1 MTRLR
6 TLASLTIP
14 LLTAPLAAQERI
26 EFDDYSLDNG
36 LRIILVEDHS
46 APVVTVDLWY
56 DVGSSSERLNRTGF
70 AHLFEHMMF
79 EGSANVGKA
88 EHMALIERAGGSM
101 NGTTNEDRTAYFET
115 VPANRLNLALWLE
128 ADRMRSL
135 AVTDENFENQRNAVQ
150 EERRMRIDNQ
160 PYAAAFVEGITQ
172 LFDSTDCF
180 GYAHSVIGSMDDLN
194 RAQTV
199 DVQSFFDLYYA
210 PGNATLV
217 LVGDFDPTEAK
228 SLIEQYYGDIPAGE
242 EPPATR
248 CAWSVGTEAQQIVW
262 DDPLANLPL
271 VLVAYRTPAHGDGD
285 IRALQLLSEIL
296 GAGES
301 SRLNRKMVREEQSAV
316 QAGTQVDSRQMA
328 SVFIALGIANQGVEA
343 QVLADQLHAE
353 VARVLAEG
361 ITEEELTKAKNAYRS
376 RDIFGRQT
384 TMAVA
389 QNIQHYLHYHKSLDE
404 FYTDL
409 DMYMA
414 VTADDIQ
421 RFAQKY
427 LTPENSFTILVTPK
441 AATQAPVP

>member
-6 TLASLTIP
+6 TLVSLTIP
-14 LLTAPLAAQERI
+14 LVAAPLAAQERI

-46 APVVTVDLWY
+46 VPVVTVNIWY
-56 DVGSSSERLNRTGF
+56 HVGSANERPNRSGF

-79 EGSANVGKA
+79 EGSANVAKA
-88 EHMALIERAGGSM
+88 DHMALIERAGGSV
-101 NGTTNEDRTAYFET
+101 NGTTNDDRTAYFET

-128 ADRMRSL
+128 ADRMQSL
-135 AVTDENFENQRNAVQ
+135 AVTDDNFANQRNAVQ

-160 PYAAAFVEGITQ
+160 PYAAAFVEGLTQ

-194 RAQTV
+194 AAQTA

-210 PGNATLV
+210 PGNATLA
-217 LVGDFDPTEAK
+217 LVGDFDPAEAK
-228 SLIEQYYGDIPAGE
+228 SLIEQYFGHIPAGE
-242 EPPATR
+242 DPPAAR
-248 CAWSVGTEAQQIVW
+248 CSWSVGTEARQMVW

-271 VLVAYRTPAHGDGD
+271 VLVAYRTPAHSDD
-285 IRALQLLSEIL
+285 DTRALQLLNEIL

-316 QAGTQVDSRQMA
+316 QTGTQVDSRQMA
-328 SVFIALGIANQGVEA
+328 GVFVALGIANQGVEA
-343 QVLADQLHAE
+343 QVLADQLQAE
-353 VARVLAEG
+353 VAGVLAEG
-361 ITEEELTKAKNAYRS
+361 VTEEELTKAKNSYRS

-389 QNIQHYLHYHKSLDE
+389 QNIQHYVHYHDSLDE
-404 FYTDL
+404 LYTDL

-414 VTADDIQ
+414 VTADDI
-421 RFAQKY
+421 RRVAQKY
-427 LTPENSFTILVTPK
+427 LTPENSFTIFVTPK